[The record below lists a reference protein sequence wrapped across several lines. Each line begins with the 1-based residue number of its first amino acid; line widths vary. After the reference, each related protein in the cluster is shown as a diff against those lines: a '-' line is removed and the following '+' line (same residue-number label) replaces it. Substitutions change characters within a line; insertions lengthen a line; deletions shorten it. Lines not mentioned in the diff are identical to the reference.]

1 MANEESF
8 ERDAYR
14 FLPFFTRREDQ
25 DKGGSL
31 LRRIFGAV
39 NSVWDQVADKIEEI
53 RTLPDPTQAPVETL
67 KHRMSLVGF
76 GGPFSHVWSAL
87 GEEDLRRLLF
97 AAVPLWRASGTVAAI
112 KIAARLLT
120 GKPILV
126 RDSHS
131 FLPVFTQSPGITFGV
146 KYRPRYDEGES
157 FWLVGPSTSSP
168 HDIDSIDLHL
178 IDEGLNRTLL
188 TDLLGAIRSGGEKI
202 VIVYADF
209 VEDWEGTELRPWWG
223 YSSGDVTVEDRSLL
237 LGPGDGGDPD
247 MVALTEIS
255 TLPFG
260 DFYFSTSFLVE
271 NPSAVED
278 SSFTVFFRVDLDV
291 FGPDPTGYALFTLC
305 GSGPSAVNRFWRL
318 IRFENGQ
325 PPALLATGT
334 LDWLG
339 PNQEYHL
346 GITCREEGV
355 GTRIR
360 ITIDGV
366 VIDEV
371 DDAYS
376 GRPLEGSFVLM
387 NIEAD
392 ASQTVRVGT
401 TEVLRYPGD
410 VGLVGPVLQVHPTR
424 YSLTSGQ
431 SVTLRA
437 RGGSGSYGW
446 DFDENNSG
454 GTVTPLDEDE
464 AEYTAGT
471 VVSTVVDLVRLE
483 DNFGN
488 TTVAEITVEP

>member
-25 DKGGSL
+25 DQGGSL

-39 NSVWDQVADKIEEI
+39 NSVWDQVADRIEEI

-97 AAVPLWRASGTVAAI
+97 AAVPLWRASGTEAAI

-120 GKPILV
+120 GKPIFL
-126 RDSHS
+126 RNSHS

-188 TDLLGAIRSGGEKI
+188 TDLLGVIRSGGEKI

-209 VEDWEGTELRPWWG
+209 VEDWAGTEIRPWWTG
-223 YSSGDVTVEDRSLL
+223 VDGEFKQENGTLV
-237 LGPGDGGDPD
+237 LGPGDGVDSD
-247 MVALTEIS
+247 VVALETLS
-255 TLPFG
+255 TLPF
-260 DFYFSTSFLVE
+260 DEFYW
-271 NPSAVED
+271 
-278 SSFTVFFRVDLDV
+278 SFTVTAEDVPSTDDAALQAVFRFDFGTFDGYGVMIWFGSDTPPERELMIFRLDA
-291 FGPDPTGYALFTLC
+291 GTPT
-305 GSGPSAVNRFWRL
+305 V
-318 IRFENGQ
+318 
-325 PPALLATGT
+325 LATHT
-334 LDWLG
+334 LEWLG
-339 PNQEYHL
+339 PNHEYHV

-360 ITIDGV
+360 VTLDGV

-376 GRPLEGSFVLM
+376 GRRLDGVIAFV
-387 NIEAD
+387 NHNSD
-392 ASQTVRVGT
+392 ASQVLKIGP

-410 VGLVGPVLQVHPTR
+410 VGLVGPILQVHPTR